1 MIICDVTQF
10 YSPFG
15 GGVRRYLTEKRRFV
29 ARETS
34 DEHVL
39 VVPGIHNS
47 YERDGR
53 LHTYTIKSPPISA
66 TSRYRALLN
75 QKALRALLQQIQPDI
90 IESGDPYQVAWTA
103 LREAQAMGVPIVG
116 FYHSH
121 FPEAYLRT
129 AGKFG
134 GPLFRRAVL
143 YWSRKYV
150 RRLYNEFDHTLVCA
164 QGIRDVLRDWG
175 VNNVRPIKLG
185 VDVDAFQPGAPD
197 PSIRARFGIPES
209 AFFLLYVGRLAGEK
223 NVRVLFDAFERLR
236 RTSRR
241 DYRLLCVG
249 QGPWREQLLQT
260 RMATGEKNV
269 HWLPHLGDSR
279 ALAALYRSSDLEV
292 HPSINETFG
301 LVPLEAQACGLAVC
315 GIRGSCLD
323 ENILEG
329 LNLWARQNT
338 GADLADAVE
347 RMAASDRQA
356 LGAKASTQV
365 RARYAWPVVLRE
377 LWTCYEELVG
387 RKPRKGAMRL
397 ARRSGDAHETGH
409 KERTVVIRK
418 YHPRD
423 RAAIRRICCETGFLG
438 NPIDP
443 VFEDRDLFAD
453 FLTSYYTDRE
463 PESLFVLESDGQVAG
478 YLSGC
483 RHPWRR
489 QAQLATLVP
498 HAFLRV
504 CRRYL
509 FRHYKPATR
518 RYLEWFVARGH
529 WETPPRPPGTP
540 HFHVNLLPHARGLA
554 GTKALI
560 DAFLE
565 YLRKEGDRAVY
576 GQMVVYEDR
585 RTDSLFSRFG
595 FNVLNRREIT
605 KFREHYAGRVFLCTA
620 WKDLST
626 QSRLH
631 GARFAFLKEHSA

>member
-29 ARETS
+29 TCETN

-39 VVPGIHNS
+39 VVPGVRDS

-53 LHTYTIKSPPISA
+53 LHTYTIASPPISA

-103 LREAQAMGVPIVG
+103 LREAEAQGIPIVG

-150 RRLYNEFDHTLVCA
+150 RRLYNRFDNTLVCA
-164 QGIRDVLRDWG
+164 QGIRDVLSEWG
-175 VNNVRPIKLG
+175 VDNVRPIKLG
-185 VDVDAFQPGAPD
+185 VDVEAFQPGAAD
-197 PSIRARFGIPES
+197 PAIRARLGIPDS

-223 NVRVLFDAFERLR
+223 NVKVLFDAFERLR
-236 RTSRR
+236 RTTRR

-260 RMATGEKNV
+260 RQVVGENLV

-279 ALAALYRSSDLEV
+279 SLGTLYRSADLEV

-323 ENILEG
+323 ENIMAG
-329 LNLWARQNT
+329 LDLWAAKNT
-338 GADLADAVE
+338 GSDLAEAVE
-347 RMAASDRQA
+347 RFAIADRKAIGARASV
-356 LGAKASTQV
+356 QV

-377 LWTCYEELVG
+377 LWTCYEELVR
-387 RKPRKGAMRL
+387 RKPRQGGAH
-397 ARRSGDAHETGH
+397 APRRGAHDADL
-409 KERTVVIRK
+409 KERTVSIRK
-418 YHPRD
+418 YHASD

-438 NPIDP
+438 RPIDP
-443 VFEDRDLFAD
+443 VFEDRELFAD
-453 FLTSYYTDRE
+453 FLTSYYTDQE
-463 PESLFVLESDGQVAG
+463 PQSLFVVESDGQVAG

-483 RHPWRR
+483 RYPWRR
-489 QAQLATLVP
+489 QWQLATLVP
-498 HAFLRV
+498 RAVLRV
-504 CRRYL
+504 SRMYL
-509 FRHYKPATR
+509 FRHYGPSTR
-518 RYLEWFVARGH
+518 RYLEWFVSRGH

-554 GTKALI
+554 GTKALV
-560 DAFLE
+560 DAFLD
-565 YLRKEGDRAVY
+565 YLKAQGDRAVY

-585 RTDSLFSRFG
+585 RGDSLFSRFG

-605 KFREHYAGRVFLCTA
+605 KFRDHYAGRVFLCTA

-626 QSRLH
+626 QSRLQ
-631 GARFAFLKEHSA
+631 GARLAFLKKHSA